1 MWLESAAAHARLRL
15 AAADAEQAVRPHRG
29 LYAPDRARAVRGERR
44 RGGRRGY
51 GNRLSPRQSEVV
63 RLLLRGMT
71 NRQTAGALSRSP
83 STVGAQLKSAM
94 REYGVTT
101 RTAPAVIVSRADG
114 D

>member
-1 MWLESAAAHARLRL
+1 
-15 AAADAEQAVRPHRG
+15 
-29 LYAPDRARAVRGERR
+29 
-44 RGGRRGY
+44 
-51 GNRLSPRQSEVV
+51 
-63 RLLLRGMT
+63 MT

-101 RTAPAVIVSRADG
+101 RTAPAVIVSRADR